1 MQVVDSGVPYA
12 ILRAN
17 GTDSLL
23 DSETETQFI
32 TLAPLGSLPP
42 TAASSGEQ
50 VSTPLMSAQ
59 AMCVC
64 WPGSRKSCQKSV
76 VRESLTALVQH
87 TQVVR
92 ITPHTSG

>member
-1 MQVVDSGVPYA
+1 MFISALTSHVQVVDSGVPYA

-23 DSETETQFI
+23 DSETEAQFI

-50 VSTPLMSAQ
+50 VGAPEPETW
-59 AMCVC
+59 CVC
-64 WPGSRKSCQKSV
+64 AGQGQGGRRV
-76 VRESLTALVQH
+76 ISLW
-87 TQVVR
+87 
-92 ITPHTSG
+92 